1 MQGMNRER
9 IMLIGHRGAMAREE
23 ENSYSSFEASLRM
36 GARMLEM
43 DARCSRDG
51 KIVIMHDEMLERT
64 TDGRGK
70 VSDLS
75 MKELARLRL
84 RNGEPI
90 PTLENVLEK
99 FGRRCILNIE
109 LKDRGSAEAAGEI
122 ARRMNMLDAV
132 LFSSF
137 HSPWLVSLKLKCPKA
152 RVAVISKERGVD
164 LVRIATGIGAE
175 AIHPAR
181 KITTVELIAKA
192 HREGLK
198 VNVWTVNWPWQ
209 AKKLIAWG
217 ADGIITDKP
226 DTMAALL
233 AKNNEDSE

>member
-1 MQGMNRER
+1 MNRER

-23 ENSYSSFEASLRM
+23 ENSYSAFEAGLRM
-36 GARMLEM
+36 GAGMLEM

-64 TDGRGK
+64 SDGRGK
-70 VSDLS
+70 VSGLN
-75 MKELARLRL
+75 MKELGRLRL

-109 LKDRGSAEAAGEI
+109 LKDKGSAEAAGEI
-122 ARRMNMLDAV
+122 VRRMKMLDTV

-164 LVRIATGIGAE
+164 LVRIATSIGAE

-181 KITTVELIAKA
+181 KITSEALIAKA
-192 HREGLK
+192 HAEGLK

-217 ADGIITDKP
+217 ADGIFTDKP
-226 DTMAALL
+226 DTIATLL
-233 AKNNEDSE
+233 AKINENSEQV